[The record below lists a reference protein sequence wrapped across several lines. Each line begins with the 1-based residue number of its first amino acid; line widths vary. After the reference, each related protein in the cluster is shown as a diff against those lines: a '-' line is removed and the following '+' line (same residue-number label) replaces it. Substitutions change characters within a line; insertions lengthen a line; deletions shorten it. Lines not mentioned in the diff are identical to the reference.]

1 MLGVSKA
8 AKLDHAIQNIVTTHV
23 ARTAR
28 RSRRDLGGAT
38 ADLQGDFCAARRR
51 RPGLVRHKEEEPW
64 LSASVW

>member
-28 RSRRDLGGAT
+28 RSGRDLGDAT
-38 ADLQGDFCAARRR
+38 EDLQGNFGAAWRRQ
-51 RPGLVRHKEEEPW
+51 PGLVRHKEQEPW
-64 LSASVW
+64 LNASV